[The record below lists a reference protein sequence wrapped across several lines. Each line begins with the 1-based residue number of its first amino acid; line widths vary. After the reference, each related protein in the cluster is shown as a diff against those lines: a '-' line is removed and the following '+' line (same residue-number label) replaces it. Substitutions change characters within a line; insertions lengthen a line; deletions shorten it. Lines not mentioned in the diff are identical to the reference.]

1 MSHGEIVS
9 VLVASVFTVIIAV
22 WLKKIRPELSLAV
35 SLAGATAIFL
45 FVIKR
50 LETVIGFL
58 DNISDSIAYPEGFA
72 IIIKLMSIAFI
83 VQLIADSCRDAGE
96 NAIATK
102 VELVGKA
109 AIVITSLPLFK
120 TALDLIVNVTE

>member
-58 DNISDSIAYPEGFA
+58 YNISDSIAYSEGFE
-72 IIIKLMSIAFI
+72 SSNYF
-83 VQLIADSCRDAGE
+83 SR
-96 NAIATK
+96 
-102 VELVGKA
+102 
-109 AIVITSLPLFK
+109 LFK
-120 TALDLIVNVTE
+120 KKTGFSPSEYRYIAKSRPDSYDFD